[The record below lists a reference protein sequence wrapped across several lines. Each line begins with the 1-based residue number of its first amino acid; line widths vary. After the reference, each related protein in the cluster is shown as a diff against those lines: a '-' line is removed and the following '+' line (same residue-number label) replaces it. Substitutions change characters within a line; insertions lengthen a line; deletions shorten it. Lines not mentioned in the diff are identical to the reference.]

1 MITLVEAF
9 EYFNNER
16 LFADKWLQATT
27 QVQTQ
32 SLKMSENQIKMLNLN
47 TDIDLDNE
55 VDFKKAI
62 FEQALY
68 LVETQNSNRSK
79 LIEQGVTSFSVEGLS
94 ESYDI
99 SKSTVNKKV
108 CSEAMIYLKKYLLG
122 GFAIC

>member
-99 SKSTVNKKV
+99 NKSTVNKKV

>member
-94 ESYDI
+94 ESYDT
-99 SKSTVNKKV
+99 SKINKKI
-108 CSEAMIYLKKYLLG
+108 CSEAMQYLKKYMLG

>member
-1 MITLVEAF
+1 MITLVEAY

-16 LFADKWLQATT
+16 LFSDKWLESST

-32 SLKMSENQIKMLNLN
+32 SLKMAENQIKMLNLD
-47 TDIDLDNE
+47 TEIDLENE
-55 VDFKKAI
+55 EDYKKAI

-68 LVETQNSNRSK
+68 LVETQSSNRSK

-94 ESYDI
+94 ESYDT
-99 SKSTVNKKV
+99 SKSNTNKKI
-108 CSEAMIYLKKYLLG
+108 CSEAMHYLKKYMLG

>member
-1 MITLVEAF
+1 MITLTEAY

-16 LFADKWLQATT
+16 LFSDKWLQATT

-32 SLKMSENQIKMLNLN
+32 SLKMAENQIKMLNLN

-55 VDFKKAI
+55 TDFKKAI

-94 ESYDI
+94 ESYDN
-99 SKSTVNKKV
+99 SKVNKKV
-108 CSEAMIYLKKYLLG
+108 CSEAMQYLKKYMLG
-122 GFAIC
+122 GYAIC

>member
-1 MITLVEAF
+1 MITLTEAY

-16 LFADKWLQATT
+16 LFSDKWLQVTT
-27 QVQTQ
+27 QVQNQ
-32 SLKMSENQIKMLNLN
+32 SLKMAENQIKMLNLD
-47 TDIDLDNE
+47 TEIDLDNE
-55 VDFKKAI
+55 TNFKKAI
-62 FEQALY
+62 YEQALY

-108 CSEAMIYLKKYLLG
+108 CSEAMHYLKKYMLG
-122 GFAIC
+122 GYAIC

>member
-1 MITLVEAF
+1 MITLTEAY

-16 LFADKWLQATT
+16 LFSDKWLQATT

-32 SLKMSENQIKMLNLN
+32 SLKMSENQIKMLNLD
-47 TDIDLDNE
+47 TSIDLDNE

-94 ESYDI
+94 ESYDN
-99 SKSTVNKKV
+99 SKSNKKV
-108 CSEAMIYLKKYLLG
+108 CNEAMQYLKKYMLG
-122 GFAIC
+122 GYAIC

>member
-1 MITLVEAF
+1 MITLVEAYK
-9 EYFNNER
+9 YFNEER
-16 LFADKWLQATT
+16 LFADKWLELEANKQE
-27 QVQTQ
+27 Q
-32 SLKMSENQIKMLNLN
+32 SLKMAENQIKMLNLD

-55 VDFKKAI
+55 VDFKKAV

-108 CSEAMIYLKKYLLG
+108 CSEAMHYLKKYMLG
-122 GFAIC
+122 GYAIC

>member
-1 MITLVEAF
+1 MITLTEAI
-9 EYFNNER
+9 EYFSNER
-16 LFADKWLQATT
+16 LFSDKWLEATT

-55 VDFKKAI
+55 EDYKKAI

-94 ESYDI
+94 ESYDN
-99 SKSTVNKKV
+99 SKANKKV
-108 CSEAMIYLKKYLLG
+108 CSEAMQYLKKYMLG
-122 GFAIC
+122 GYAIC

>member
-1 MITLVEAF
+1 MITLTEAY

-16 LFADKWLQATT
+16 LFSDKWLQATT

-47 TDIDLDNE
+47 TEIDLENE
-55 VDFKKAI
+55 EDYKKAI

-94 ESYDI
+94 ESYDN
-99 SKSTVNKKV
+99 SKANKKV
-108 CSEAMIYLKKYLLG
+108 CSEAMQYLKKYMLG

>member
-1 MITLVEAF
+1 MINIQQAI
-9 EYFNNER
+9 EYFTNER
-16 LFADKWLQATT
+16 LFADKWLELDNKKQI
-27 QVQTQ
+27 Q
-32 SLKMSENQIKMLNLN
+32 SLKMAENQIKMLNLD
-47 TDIDLDNE
+47 TRIDLGNE
-55 VDFKKAI
+55 EDYKKAI

-68 LVETQNSNRSK
+68 LVETQSSNRSK
-79 LIEQGVTSFSVEGLS
+79 LMEQGVTSFSVEGLS

>member
-16 LFADKWLQATT
+16 LFSDKWLQATT

-94 ESYDI
+94 ESYDN
-99 SKSTVNKKV
+99 SKVNKKV
-108 CSEAMIYLKKYLLG
+108 CSEAMHYLKKYMLG

>member
-16 LFADKWLQATT
+16 LFADKWLELEANKQA
-27 QVQTQ
+27 Q
-32 SLKMSENQIKMLNLN
+32 SLKMAENQIKMLNLDTSIN
-47 TDIDLDNE
+47 LYDE
-55 VDFKKAI
+55 EDFKKAI

-68 LVETQNSNRSK
+68 LVETQSSNRSK
-79 LIEQGVTSFSVEGLS
+79 LMEQGVTSFSVEGLS

>member
-1 MITLVEAF
+1 MITLTEAF

-16 LFADKWLQATT
+16 LFSDKWLQATT

-47 TDIDLDNE
+47 TEIDLENE
-55 VDFKKAI
+55 EDYKKAI

-94 ESYDI
+94 ESYDN
-99 SKSTVNKKV
+99 SKANKKV
-108 CSEAMIYLKKYLLG
+108 CSEAMQYLKKYMLG
-122 GFAIC
+122 GYAIC